1 MSARSEGRRE
11 FDGKVALVTG
21 GSSGIGRATAK
32 AFAHEGAWTVVADVD
47 VAAGEET
54 VEQIQAAGGTA
65 TFVKCDVSR
74 AVDVENMVR
83 HARSAYGRLDYAFNN
98 AGVEGELANT
108 VDCSEKNWDWT
119 LGINLKG
126 VWLCMKYEIP
136 VMLEHGGGAIVNCA
150 SVAGLVGFRNLPA
163 YCASKGGVVELTR
176 ATALEYSDTGIR
188 VNAICPGVIR
198 TPMVERVTAGNP
210 EVEAQYTALEPIG
223 RMGEPE
229 EIADAALWLCSDHA
243 SFVTGH
249 ALAADGGLVAQ

>member
-1 MSARSEGRRE
+1 VNSDRQLS

-21 GSSGIGRATAK
+21 GSSGIGRAAAE
-32 AFAHEGAWTVVADVD
+32 AFARAGARTVVSDVD
-47 VAAGEET
+47 EAGGNET
-54 VEQIQAAGGTA
+54 VEAIQAAGGTA
-65 TFVKCDVSR
+65 TFVKCDVSS
-74 AVDVENMVR
+74 AADVENMVR
-83 HARSAYGRLDYAFNN
+83 HARSAYGRLDCAFNN
-98 AGVEGELANT
+98 AGIEGELANT
-108 VDCSEKNWDWT
+108 VDCTEENWDRT
-119 LGINLKG
+119 LEINLKG

-136 VMLEHGGGAIVNCA
+136 VMLEHGGGSIVNCA

-176 ATALEYSDTGIR
+176 ATALEYSDAGIR

-223 RMGEPE
+223 RMGEPD
-229 EIADAALWLCSDHA
+229 EIADAALWLCSDHS
-243 SFVTGH
+243 SFIIGH

>member
-1 MSARSEGRRE
+1 MSTNADDRGV

-21 GSSGIGRATAK
+21 GSSGIGRAAAG
-32 AFAHEGAWTVVADVD
+32 AFAREGAWTVVADVN
-47 VAAGEET
+47 VAAGQET
-54 VEQIQAAGGTA
+54 VEQIQAADGTA
-65 TFVKCDVSR
+65 TFVQCDVSD
-74 AVDVENMVR
+74 AADVENMVR
-83 HARSAYGRLDYAFNN
+83 HARSAYGRLDCAFNN
-98 AGVEGELANT
+98 AGIEGELANT
-108 VDCSEKNWDWT
+108 ADCTEENWDRT
-119 LGINLKG
+119 LGVNLKG

-136 VMLEHGGGAIVNCA
+136 AMLEHGAGSIVNCA

-176 ATALEYSDTGIR
+176 ATALEYSDAGIR

-210 EVEAQYTALEPIG
+210 EVEAQYMALEPIG

-229 EIADAALWLCSDHA
+229 EIADAALWLCSDRS